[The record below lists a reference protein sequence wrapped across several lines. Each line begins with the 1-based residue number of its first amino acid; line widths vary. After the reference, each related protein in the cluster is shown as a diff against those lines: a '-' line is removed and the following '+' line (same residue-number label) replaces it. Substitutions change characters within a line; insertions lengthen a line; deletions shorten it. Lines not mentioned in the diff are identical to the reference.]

1 MTLPDHLLRR
11 ARHEAEHLLG
21 EVGGA
26 RAVVVA
32 TTDGFDVAHARR
44 QDGIEASRMAA
55 LASSIAALGQVV
67 AHEAGLGS
75 SRCMILEA
83 DAGYVIVRSVPRPD
97 HPLVIKLLIDRSGL
111 LGLAL
116 QQLARS
122 GQQLEA
128 A

>member
-1 MTLPDHLLRR
+1 MTLPPPLLNR
-11 ARHEAEHLLG
+11 ARHEAEHLLS
-21 EVGGA
+21 EVSGA

-32 TTDGFDVAHARR
+32 TIDGFDVAHARR
-44 QDGIEASRMAA
+44 QDIEASRMAA
-55 LASSIAALGQVV
+55 IASSIAALGQVV
-67 AHEAGLGS
+67 AHEAGLGAP
-75 SRCMILEA
+75 RCMIVEA

-97 HPLVIKLLIDRSGL
+97 HPLVIKLLTDRSGL

-116 QQLARS
+116 QQLSRS